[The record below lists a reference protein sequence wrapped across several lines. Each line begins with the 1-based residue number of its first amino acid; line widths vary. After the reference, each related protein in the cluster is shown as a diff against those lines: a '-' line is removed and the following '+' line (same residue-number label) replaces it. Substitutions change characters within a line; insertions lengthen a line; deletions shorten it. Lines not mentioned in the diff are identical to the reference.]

1 MNEAACWRA
10 IETRDSS
17 WAGRFYYGVLTTGVF
32 CRPGCSSRTP
42 NRENVRFFA
51 TATEAEAL
59 GYRPCRK
66 CHPEKVESALEAKI
80 AGLRQRIEAGEVK
93 SLDEWAAEAGW
104 SPAHF
109 QKKFK
114 SATGFSPAQYTR
126 NVRLKRLKQA
136 LRQTSKVT
144 EAMQEAGYGSTSRL
158 HEQSLRGLGMRPKDY
173 LQGGRGVKV
182 NYAFA
187 DSPAG
192 RAAIAWT
199 ERGVCF
205 AEFIRSEAESLARLR
220 AEFPEAELRRSSF
233 QNWEE
238 AMAALSGPV
247 DLRGTVF
254 QRMVWSYLRT
264 IPQGETRSYSQVA
277 AALGHPGAARA
288 VASACASNRIAV
300 GIPCHRVVAA
310 DGSLAG
316 YRWGLERKRQLL
328 SYENAASRPAGEG
341 APPG

>member
-17 WAGRFYYGVLTTGVF
+17 CAGHFYYGVLTTGVF

-59 GYRPCRK
+59 GYRPCRR
-66 CHPEKVESALEAKI
+66 CHPEKAESEAAAKV
-80 AGLRQRIEAGEVK
+80 AGIRQRIEAGEVK
-93 SLDEWAAEAGW
+93 NLDEWAAEAGW

-109 QKKFK
+109 QKRFK

-136 LRQTSKVT
+136 LRKSSTVT
-144 EAMQEAGYGSTSRL
+144 EAMHEAGYSSTSRL
-158 HEQSLRGLGMRPKDY
+158 HEQSLNGLGMGPGEY
-173 LQGGRGVKV
+173 LRGGRGVRV
-182 NYAFA
+182 NYAFT

-205 AEFIRSEAESLARLR
+205 AEFSRSEAESLARLR
-220 AEFPEAELRRSSF
+220 AEFPEAELQRASF
-233 QNWEE
+233 ENWDA
-238 AMAALSGPV
+238 AMAALAGPV

-264 IPQGETRSYSQVA
+264 IPPGETRSYSQVA

-288 VASACASNRIAV
+288 VARACASNRIAV
-300 GIPCHRVVAA
+300 GIPCHRVIAS

-316 YRWGLERKRQLL
+316 YRWGVERKRQLL
-328 SYENAASRPAGEG
+328 TQESAAAAAEDQ
-341 APPG
+341 A